1 MHPPDAHAE
10 SGSDSIEIEGIE
22 KFCADLKVDPTD
34 QIVLLIA
41 WQMNA
46 ETMGVFTRDEWTGG
60 MMAMGVE
67 DIPQLIAAFP
77 TLRQLLNSDGNFQ
90 DFYTFCF
97 RFSKDPGHG
106 VRTLREWHPQMTRLL
121 TPPHAAAPFE
131 GQPPSTHV
139 SFTLALALTKVS
151 SFEALVLNAFH
162 DLHASMVTPELEE
175 PVDRM
180 TP

>member
-1 MHPPDAHAE
+1 MHPPPDAHAE

-139 SFTLALALTKVS
+139 SFTLALALPS
-151 SFEALVLNAFH
+151 
-162 DLHASMVTPELEE
+162 
-175 PVDRM
+175 
-180 TP
+180 